1 MARMPFTLPL
11 AFRLARRELRGG
23 LKGFK
28 IFLACLLLGVAA
40 IAGVGSLSQAM
51 LQGVKDGGRALLGG
65 EIDVRLIHRQASEAQ
80 LAWLRDNSARLS
92 RTADLR
98 AMARSRPGQ
107 DGGERTLVE
116 LKAVDDAYPLYGAVV
131 TEPEASLQT
140 ALGKRGGRWGALVDP
155 FLMTRLEL
163 AIGDP
168 LKIGEAVFEVR
179 GSIEREP
186 DRAARAFTLGPR
198 VLVSHDSLPATALVQ
213 PGSLIYHH
221 YRVDLPEGTDA
232 KAWTRDLNAA
242 FPEAGWRV
250 RGLENA
256 APGITRF
263 IDRVTLFMTLVGL
276 TALLVG
282 GVGVANAVT
291 AYMDGKR
298 ATVATFKCLGAPARL
313 VFLTYLAQILALAL
327 LGVVLGLLL
336 GAGIP
341 LVAGPIL
348 AGYLNFDIPVGVYP
362 WPLAVAAVF
371 GLLTALAFALWPLA
385 RAQEIPAAALFRDV
399 VAHQRTR
406 LPAWALGAIAAAGG
420 TLGALAVL
428 NADDRLFALGFVG
441 GAVGAL
447 VAFRLAAAG
456 IVAIAKWVPRPRR
469 PGLRLALANLHRP
482 GAPTGS
488 VVMSLGLGLTVLI
501 AVALIEGNLSR
512 QVGEEMPEEAPGFYF
527 IDIQPH
533 QLEAFTDLARNF
545 EGVSEVHDVPMLRGR
560 ITGVNGT
567 PVADLTIPDDVKWIF
582 QGDRGITWAR
592 TPPDNGEIVRGSWWA
607 PDDSGPTKVSISAE
621 LGRKMG
627 LEIGDTI
634 TVNVLGRSVDAEIA
648 NWRRIDWSQLRIN
661 FVMVFSPGLLSN
673 APQSYIATVHI
684 APEREAALQQAV
696 NDRFPN
702 ISAIRVKDVLS
713 RVSEL
718 LGNIATAVRATAAI
732 TVLAGTLVLAGAVAA
747 GQRRRIYDAVVLK
760 VLGATRRNVTMAFL
774 LEYGLMGL
782 ATALIA
788 AVIGSIAAWV
798 VMTRVMD
805 GDFVLLPWSIAVTA
819 IAATAVTLVFGY
831 AGTWRALR
839 QKSAPL
845 LRNE

>member
-51 LQGVKDGGRALLGG
+51 LQGVKDDGRALLGG

-107 DGGERTLVE
+107 DSGERTLVE
-116 LKAVDDAYPLYGAVV
+116 LKAVDDAYPLYGEVGIK
-131 TEPEASLQT
+131 PEQPLQEV
-140 ALGKRGGRWGALVDP
+140 LDNRGGRWGALVDP

-221 YRVDLPEGTDA
+221 YRVDLPEGADT

-327 LGVVLGLLL
+327 LGIALGLLL
-336 GAGIP
+336 GAAIP
-341 LVAGPIL
+341 LAAGPVL
-348 AGYLNFDIPVGVYP
+348 AGYLNFVIPVGVYP
-362 WPLAVAAVF
+362 WPLTVAAVF
-371 GLLTALAFALWPLA
+371 GVLTALAFALWPLA
-385 RAQEIPAAALFRDV
+385 RAQGIPAAALFRDV
-399 VAHQRTR
+399 VAHQTTR
-406 LPAWALGAIAAAGG
+406 LPAWALSAIAATGG

-441 GAVGAL
+441 GTVGTL
-447 VAFRLAAAG
+447 VAFRLAATG
-456 IVAIAKWVPRPRR
+456 IVAIAKRVPRPRR
-469 PGLRLALANLHRP
+469 PGLRLALANLYRP

-527 IDIQPH
+527 IDIQPQ

-567 PVADLTIPDDVKWIF
+567 PVADLAIPDDVKWIF

-621 LGRKMG
+621 LGEKMG

-648 NWRRIDWSQLRIN
+648 NWRRIDWSELRIN

-684 APEREAALQQAV
+684 APDREAALQQAV
-696 NDRFPN
+696 NDQFPN

-788 AVIGSIAAWV
+788 AVIGSVAAWV

-839 QKSAPL
+839 QKAAPL